1 MRKKSKAINTSP
13 DLVEVKVVDRL
24 SALRKEQGL
33 TLRELGSKAGL
44 SDAYLSRLENHKTA
58 VTILSLSRLAKALG
72 TSISVF
78 FEDDSV
84 DRRLVLCR
92 AGKGK
97 LIKLRGPANLQTKV
111 LAHEKPGKLMEAILV
126 DLGTAKKP
134 MEPASHSG
142 EEFNYILEGECEL
155 QYGKERIHLTKG
167 DSVYY
172 DGNVPHQLY
181 PRKGKKCLILAVLAS
196 KDYLYHG
203 DLSRLLKDIRR

>member
-1 MRKKSKAINTSP
+1 MEI
-13 DLVEVKVVDRL
+13 KVVDRL

-78 FEDDSV
+78 FEDDSI
-84 DRRLVLCR
+84 DRQLVLCR
-92 AGKGK
+92 SGKGK
-97 LIKLRGPANLQTKV
+97 LIRLRGPAHLQTWV

-126 DLGTAKKP
+126 DLDTAKNP
-134 MEPASHSG
+134 MEFAVHSG
-142 EEFNYILEGECEL
+142 EEFNYILEGECEFH
-155 QYGKERIHLTKG
+155 YGKERLILKKG
-167 DSVYY
+167 DSIYY
-172 DGNVPHQLY
+172 DGNVPHQVFC
-181 PRKGKKCLILAVLAS
+181 RKSKKCKILAILAS

-203 DLSRLLKDIRR
+203 DLTRLLKDVRR